1 MSFLE
6 LWDSFDAVKE
16 HWNSNKSM
24 LESYLELI
32 KLRAELEKSACKRLE
47 KITQCHFFRMGKNTL
62 VPVIE
67 KLCSVYT
74 SKLKASRLCYNMIS
88 NEIMQPLKDLLHSQ
102 ESKIKEKSEQCK
114 RLENERKKAF
124 KALETLKEKYWKH
137 CKESILNNKSRL
149 ESTAKESSSLESYVR
164 QIDSVNKFNVNYV
177 EEMGRHLAIFQIS
190 EEERLKHLRESL
202 KKLHEAEALIVNGI
216 VSEMEEVPLVNYK

>member
-16 HWNSNKSM
+16 HWNSNRSM
-24 LESYLELI
+24 LDSYLELI
-32 KLRAELEKSACKRLE
+32 RLRAELEKSSCKRLE
-47 KITQCHFFRMGKNTL
+47 KITQCSFFRMGKNTL

-74 SKLKASRLCYNMIS
+74 SKLKASRLCYNTIS

-114 RLENERKKAF
+114 RLENERKKAL
-124 KALETLKEKYWKH
+124 KTLEVMKDKYWKH
-137 CKESILNNKSRL
+137 CKETILNSKSRGEL
-149 ESTAKESSSLESYVR
+149 AAKESSSLEAYVR
-164 QIDSVNKFNVNYV
+164 QIESVNRFNVNYV
-177 EEMGRHLAIFQIS
+177 EDMGRHLAIFQIS

-202 KKLHEAEALIVNGI
+202 RRLYEAESLIVNGI
-216 VSEMEEVPLVNYK
+216 VSEMEEIPLVTST